1 MIQSPSM
8 SFRGRSVILAVLAL
22 LALTVV
28 SADRPPPARAGV
40 VHDLSPVSA
49 TPTARPPRTPSLTKS
64 AEAMLF
70 VEGRAQQNDDEPDV
84 LLMALLTVGAAAGAA
99 VLALI
104 GYVIRNRL
112 KFWLHRPPPREG
124 GAPEE
129 HH

>member
-8 SFRGRSVILAVLAL
+8 SFRGRSIILAVMAL
-22 LALTVV
+22 LALTVM

-40 VHDLSPVSA
+40 AHDLSPFSV
-49 TPTARPPRTPSLTKS
+49 TPTANPPRTPSLTGS
-64 AEAMLF
+64 VEAVWF
-70 VEGRAQQNDDEPDV
+70 VENRAQQNDDEPDV

-104 GYVIRNRL
+104 GYFIRNRVG
-112 KFWLHRPPPREG
+112 FWQHRPPPREG

>member
-8 SFRGRSVILAVLAL
+8 SFRGRSIILAVMAL
-22 LALTVV
+22 LSLTVM
-28 SADRPPPARAGV
+28 SADRPPPVRAGV
-40 VHDLSPVSA
+40 AHDLSPFSVVA
-49 TPTARPPRTPSLTKS
+49 TADPPRTPSLTKS
-64 AEAMLF
+64 AEGVLF
-70 VEGRAQQNDDEPDV
+70 VDGRAQQNDDEPDV
-84 LLMALLTVGAAAGAA
+84 LLMALLTVGAAAGAT

-112 KFWLHRPPPREG
+112 GFWLHRPPPREG